1 MSAAIATETEST
13 AAKVFTDQQVI
24 DAVSRLTTIG
34 TLPEVTVKI
43 IQTVENPKS
52 SAGQLNKIVS
62 NDPALVT
69 RILKVVNSS
78 FYGLPGQIASIER
91 AIVLLGL
98 NGVKNL
104 AVAASLGQL
113 FRGVKLCEPFT
124 ARDLW
129 THCLAV
135 AVGSREL
142 AKHLSLPI
150 ADEAFLAGMIH
161 DIGLLAQIQLW
172 PEKLR
177 EVCQQMSQRDINVPG
192 ESFCDC
198 EHRLIGCDHQQLGRA
213 LAARWR
219 FPLGCQHAAGS
230 HHHPT
235 ERDEQGVLVGLVYVA
250 DTICCDIG
258 QGFNLTGRGQKID
271 DTELEWL
278 HLSRS
283 VLERVTKELPQKVSD
298 TAAVFS

>member
-1 MSAAIATETEST
+1 MSAATVIEPETSPVKQFTE
-13 AAKVFTDQQVI
+13 QQVA
-24 DAVSRLTTIG
+24 DAVGRLTTIG

-129 THCLAV
+129 QHCLSV

-161 DIGLLAQIQLW
+161 DVGLLAQIQLW

-177 EVCQQMSQRDINVPG
+177 EVCQTMSQRDISAPG
-192 ESFCDC
+192 ETFVEC
-198 EHRLIGCDHQQLGRA
+198 ERRLIGVDHEQLGRA
-213 LAARWR
+213 LALRWR
-219 FPLGCQHAAGS
+219 FPRGCQNAAGS

-250 DTICCDIG
+250 DTICCEIG
-258 QGFNLTGRGQKID
+258 QGFNLTARGQKID

-278 HLSRS
+278 HLTRS
-283 VLERVTKELPQKVSD
+283 EIERVTKELPQKVAD